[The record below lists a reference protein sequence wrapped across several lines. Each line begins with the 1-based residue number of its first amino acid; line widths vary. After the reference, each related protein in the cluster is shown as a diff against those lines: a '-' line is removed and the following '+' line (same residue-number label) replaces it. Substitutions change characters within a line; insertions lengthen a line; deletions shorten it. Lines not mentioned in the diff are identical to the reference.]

1 MMHYQ
6 NERKNLGI
14 HSGDESEYL
23 IKKTPQKQTMSK
35 KLFPLCIRHNIYKY
49 LRNHNIDIY
58 LKSRKVFFQ

>member
-35 KLFPLCIRHNIYKY
+35 KLFPLCIRHNICVCQ
-49 LRNHNIDIY
+49 LETA
-58 LKSRKVFFQ
+58 